1 MTYRVVQWG
10 TGNVGRLALRAIIGH
25 PDLELAGVIVHSK
38 DKVGRDAGELIG
50 LAPVGVTATDDV
62 DEVLR
67 GPVDCVMYTATGDL
81 RPQEAVSDMCRV
93 LESGANVVST
103 SVVSLIYPPSADP
116 GLRQQLEA
124 ACAAGAAS
132 CFTSGID
139 PGFANDLLPLTLTGF
154 CQRID
159 SVRIMEILNYA
170 TYDQPE
176 VLFDTM
182 GFGRPMDHT
191 PLLLAPGVL
200 TLAWGGVLHMM
211 AAALDVK
218 FDEIREVVDRRPA
231 EKDLSLAVGPIP
243 AGTMAGMRFEV
254 QGIVNGRP
262 AVVVEHVTRM
272 DDDIAP
278 DWPQPAGEGS
288 YRITVEGSPSFICEL
303 QLLGEDG
310 DHNTGGL
317 VATAMRCLN
326 SVPAVCDAS
335 PGLLST
341 LDLPLVAGRHLVS

>member
-50 LAPVGVTATDDV
+50 MGPVGVTATDDI
-62 DEVLR
+62 DAVLR

-81 RPQEAVSDMCRV
+81 RPQEAVNDMCRV
-93 LESGANVVST
+93 LESGTNVVST

-124 ACAAGAAS
+124 ACTTGGS
-132 CFTSGID
+132 SFFTSGID

-154 CQRID
+154 CERVD

-200 TLAWGGVLHMM
+200 TLAWGGVLYMM

-231 EKDLSLAVGPIP
+231 DKDIDLAVGPVP
-243 AGTMAGMRFEV
+243 AGTMAGLRFEV

-262 AVVVEHVTRM
+262 AVIVEHVTRM
-272 DDDIAP
+272 ADDIAP

-288 YRITVEGSPSFICEL
+288 YRITVEGSPSFVCEL

-317 VATAMRCLN
+317 LATAMRCLN
-326 SVPAVCDAS
+326 SVAAVCEAS

-341 LDLPLVAGRHLVS
+341 LDLPLVVGRHLMR